1 MTKEIVNE
9 KEIDQLLET
18 AVLAM
23 RKGQIENG
31 KSACLQILKR
41 NPKHPH
47 ANHLLGIFYVKESNL
62 ENAIN
67 YMKRVTQ
74 LCIGLQEVVE
84 LVLIGVI

>member
-31 KSACLQILKR
+31 KSACLQILK
-41 NPKHPH
+41 
-47 ANHLLGIFYVKESNL
+47 
-62 ENAIN
+62 
-67 YMKRVTQ
+67 
-74 LCIGLQEVVE
+74 
-84 LVLIGVI
+84 